1 MSNKDKTF
9 LRDIGGTIEK
19 IDASNAASLSN
30 KVLQEQETRR
40 RLLTHARLIGCERDM
55 LLLFA
60 KADSTMKNC
69 TNEKERSDIGKLFC
83 EQVYRLLGGGGQ
95 LFVDGQLVCD
105 DRPKEEKDENYIYI
119 PKHNKQ

>member
-19 IDASNAASLSN
+19 IDAGNAAHLSN

-60 KADSTMKNC
+60 KYDKLMRNC
-69 TNEKERSDIGKLFC
+69 TNDKERADIAKLGAV
-83 EQVYRLLGGGGQ
+83 ETYQLLGAGGE
-95 LFVDGQLVCD
+95 LYVDGQLVC
-105 DRPKEEKDENYIYI
+105 KDS
-119 PKHNKQ
+119 